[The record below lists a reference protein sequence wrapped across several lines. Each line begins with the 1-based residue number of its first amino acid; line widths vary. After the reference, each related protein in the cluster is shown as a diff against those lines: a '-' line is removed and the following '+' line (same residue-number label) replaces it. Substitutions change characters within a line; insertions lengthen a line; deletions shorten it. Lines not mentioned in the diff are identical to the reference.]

1 MIALIRGKLF
11 AKRAGEIIVDT
22 TGGVGYSLS
31 VSMRTYEQL
40 PEIDGEVLLH
50 VHHAI
55 REDSQQL
62 FGFFE
67 ESELTLFRLLT
78 SAQGVGGKSA
88 MGILSAIEPNDL
100 CKYIAQGDLAHLTK
114 LPGIGKKTAERL
126 IVELRDKVKK
136 LMSSIDISSDG
147 AENLTPAGEMSN
159 PANLPNSGIFDETIQ
174 ALISLGFAKATAE
187 KAVEHV
193 KADFLSGE
201 NQSIEH
207 LIKLSLKRAV
217 K

>member
-1 MIALIRGKLF
+1 
-11 AKRAGEIIVDT
+11 
-22 TGGVGYSLS
+22 
-31 VSMRTYEQL
+31 
-40 PEIDGEVLLH
+40 
-50 VHHAI
+50 
-55 REDSQQL
+55 
-62 FGFFE
+62 
-67 ESELTLFRLLT
+67 
-78 SAQGVGGKSA
+78 

-136 LMSSIDISSDG
+136 LMSSIDISSEG
-147 AENLTPAGEMSN
+147 AGNLTPAGEMSN

-201 NQSIEH
+201 DQSIEH